1 MKTVI
6 RIEYPLDGIGM
17 FMTYLP
23 NGFKRKIKPL
33 DEFCISA
40 FRRHYE
46 FNSPIQDGLNRQK
59 DFKKWFCSYKSIE
72 QLQQWLKPDELK
84 KIIKKG
90 YVVLMLDITEYQEGM
105 DQIIY
110 TKESIKSFKDIT
122 QLFI

>member
-46 FNSPIQDGLNRQK
+46 FNSPIQDGLDRQK
-59 DFKKWFCSYKSIE
+59 DFKEWFCSYKSIE
-72 QLQQWLKPDELK
+72 QLQQWIISNELK

-110 TKESIKSFKDIT
+110 TKESIKSSKDIT

>member
-46 FNSPIQDGLNRQK
+46 FNSPIQDGLDRKK
-59 DFKKWFCSYKSIE
+59 DFKEWFCSYKSIE

>member
-46 FNSPIQDGLNRQK
+46 FNSPIQDGLDRQK
-59 DFKKWFCSYKSIE
+59 DFKEWFCSYKSIE
-72 QLQQWLKPDELK
+72 QLQQWITSNELK

-110 TKESIKSFKDIT
+110 TKESIKSSKDIT

>member
-59 DFKKWFCSYKSIE
+59 DFKEWFCSYKSIE